1 MSSQKRR
8 LLLSSWMTEVL
19 RQTSRCSEMTCVGQD
34 QIQCLSGKPDL
45 VKTHLFQ
52 NIQLLGN
59 TSHNGFRLVP
69 HTTGQGGNCIIEA
82 LDVKSL
88 SPMPPPGEVL
98 GLVDLEGT
106 ELEVIKLPLIS
117 ALTRSS
123 RRNSLLTTR
132 VTIEVA

>member
-1 MSSQKRR
+1 M
-8 LLLSSWMTEVL
+8 
-19 RQTSRCSEMTCVGQD
+19 GQD
-34 QIQCLSGKPDL
+34 QIQCLSGKSDL

-52 NIQLLGN
+52 DIQLLGN
-59 TSHNGFRLVP
+59 TSHNGFQLVP
-69 HTTGQGGNCIIEA
+69 HATSQGGDRIIKA

-88 SPMPPPGEVL
+88 SSMPSSGEVL

-106 ELEVIKLPLIS
+106 KSDVIKGPLIS

-123 RRNSLLTTR
+123 RRNNLLTTR

>member
-1 MSSQKRR
+1 
-8 LLLSSWMTEVL
+8 MTY
-19 RQTSRCSEMTCVGQD
+19 VGQD
-34 QIQCLSGKPDL
+34 QIQCLSGKSDL

-52 NIQLLGN
+52 DVQLLGD

-69 HTTGQGGNCIIEA
+69 HTTSQGGHRIVKT

-88 SPMPPPGEVL
+88 RPMPSSGKVL

-106 ELEVIKLPLIS
+106 KSEVIKRPLIS

-123 RRNSLLTTR
+123 RRNNLLTTR

>member
-1 MSSQKRR
+1 M
-8 LLLSSWMTEVL
+8 
-19 RQTSRCSEMTCVGQD
+19 GQD
-34 QIQCLSGKPDL
+34 QIQCLSGKSDL

-52 NIQLLGN
+52 DLPFLGN
-59 TSHNGFRLVP
+59 STHNGFGLVP

-82 LDVKSL
+82 LDVQSL

-106 ELEVIKLPLIS
+106 KLEVIKLPLIS